1 MSTLTSGQRQFVSSL
16 AARTNLDPRV
26 LQAWVLAEESGGAAH
41 QREQQGNH
49 NWLNIGYF
57 DSGPGAITKNQA
69 FSNPRSAAHATA
81 EFLQGSKFGA
91 SSGIRRILST
101 AGHDPQAQIKAIAG
115 SGWASSGYAGGST
128 LRKLFSQFGSQ
139 APSPAGGGQG
149 PMQPQ
154 TRTPSTRTVTTQPGV
169 DNSDARRQ
177 ALSSFLLSQ
186 NTDPTTGQ
194 QTGGDILGLA
204 LQMRQLKDVPAQTA
218 TVQAGSAAPKGSSG
232 PSAVSSGGGSGAH
245 AALSWAESKI
255 NDPGARETR
264 GENRG
269 QLADFLNQRFGFGAG
284 GAQPWCAMFTS
295 AAVTKGG
302 APASARTASV
312 AQVRQKAM
320 QGVGYQRGY
329 IPGGQARPGDLILF
343 GNAHI
348 GMVKSNKGGHIT
360 YVGGNQSDAVTEG
373 QVPAHGASIV
383 RPKYGARK

>member
-1 MSTLTSGQRQFVSSL
+1 MSVLTSGQRQFVSSL

-26 LQAWVLAEESGGAAH
+26 LQAWVLAEESGGAA
-41 QREQQGNH
+41 QKREQQGNH

-69 FSNPRSAAHATA
+69 FRSPQSAAHATA
-81 EFLQGSKFGA
+81 QFLQGSKFGA
-91 SSGIRRILST
+91 SSGIRNILRT
-101 AGHDPQAQIKAIAG
+101 AGHDPNAQIKAIAG

-128 LRKLFSQFGSQ
+128 LRKLVSQFGGQ
-139 APSPAGGGQG
+139 APSPSQG
-149 PMQPQ
+149 SRGATQPQ
-154 TRTPSTRTVTTQPGV
+154 ASAPRTRTITTNPGV

-177 ALSSFLLSQ
+177 ALSQFLLSGG
-186 NTDPTTGQ
+186 TDPTTGQ

-204 LQMRQLKDVPAQTA
+204 LQMRQLKDVPAQTT
-218 TVQAGSAAPKGSSG
+218 TVQARSASARGSSG
-232 PSAVSSGGGSGAH
+232 ASAVSSGGGSGPR
-245 AALSWAESKI
+245 AALSWAESKL
-255 NDPGARETR
+255 NDPGARET
-264 GENRG
+264 GGANRG
-269 QLADFLNQRFGFGAG
+269 RLPDYLNARFGFGASG
-284 GAQPWCAMFTS
+284 GQPWCAMFTS

-320 QGVGYQRGY
+320 QGVGYERGY
-329 IPGGQARPGDLILF
+329 VPGGQARPGDLILF

-383 RPKYGARK
+383 RPKYGA